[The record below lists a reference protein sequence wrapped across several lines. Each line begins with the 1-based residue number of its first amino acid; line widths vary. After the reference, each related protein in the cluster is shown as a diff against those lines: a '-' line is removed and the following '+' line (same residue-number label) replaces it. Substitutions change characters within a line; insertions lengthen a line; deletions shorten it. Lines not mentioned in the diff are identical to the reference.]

1 MALNLTAFKSSLK
14 DALKEAANDNRADGV
29 TIDEAMGNLADAI
42 ASEVDAYIKTMT
54 ITLATGVVQVEG
66 TAASQSN
73 AAPIV
78 VDGGVS

>member
-14 DALKEAANDNRADGV
+14 AALKEAADDNSADGV
-29 TIDEAMGNLADAI
+29 TLDEAMGNLADAI

-54 ITLATGVVQVEG
+54 ITLASGVVQVEG
-66 TAASQSN
+66 TASAQTN
-73 AAPIV
+73 VAPIV